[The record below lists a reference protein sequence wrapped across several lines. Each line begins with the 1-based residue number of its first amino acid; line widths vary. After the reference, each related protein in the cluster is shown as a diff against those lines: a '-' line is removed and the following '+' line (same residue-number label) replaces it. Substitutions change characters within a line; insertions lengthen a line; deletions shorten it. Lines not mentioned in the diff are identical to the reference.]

1 MSARLQSVLDDLRAE
16 TGATA
21 ADLTPGELERLV
33 LACRRVDS
41 PYSDVNAELIGRP
54 IRVTRGVY
62 LWPVTAGAQ
71 VWLSEFAARWWPESS
86 SMFAWARVYALAH
99 ARTPDAFSSLTTHFK
114 ARLAVLATALR
125 LACHGRELARAVA
138 LAYGSDPSGPAGAVS
153 SAPSEDRL
161 SVGPSSRAQF
171 DFAALVAR
179 LEVASG
185 IPAADWLWGRSLVS
199 LAKSYA
205 ELEDLSTALG
215 GRRAERHLE
224 LDDAISNLARVC
236 ADISRRLRAERNV
249 AK

>member
-21 ADLTPGELERLV
+21 ADLTADEIEALV

-54 IRVTRGVY
+54 VRVARGIY

-71 VWLSEFAARWWPESS
+71 VWLSEFAARWWPEST

-99 ARTPDAFSSLTTHFK
+99 ARTPGAFSSLTTHSR

-138 LAYGSDPSGPAGAVS
+138 LCYGSDPEVQSAAVS
-153 SAPSEDRL
+153 ATGRVRP
-161 SVGPSSRAQF
+161 VRAQT

-199 LAKSYA
+199 LAKSYV
-205 ELEDLSTALG
+205 ELEDLSAALG
-215 GRRAERHLE
+215 GRTAQRHLE

-236 ADISRRLRAERNV
+236 AAISRRLRTERNA

>member
-21 ADLTPGELERLV
+21 ADLTADEIEALV

-54 IRVTRGVY
+54 VRVARGIY

-71 VWLSEFAARWWPESS
+71 VWLSEFAARWWPEST

-99 ARTPDAFSSLTTHFK
+99 ARTPGAFSSLTTHSR

-138 LAYGSDPSGPAGAVS
+138 LCYGSDPEVQ
-153 SAPSEDRL
+153 SAACDGRL
-161 SVGPSSRAQF
+161 SGGLSPRAQT

-199 LAKSYA
+199 LAKSYV
-205 ELEDLSTALG
+205 ELEDLSAALG
-215 GRRAERHLE
+215 GRTAQRHLE
-224 LDDAISNLARVC
+224 LDDAISSLARVC
-236 ADISRRLRAERNV
+236 AAISRRLRTERNA